1 MRRLFAC
8 TFVVALLAATTI
20 PAVDLSVKIDRPSD
34 DLLVPITIVIALR
47 NPGQTPILASFL
59 TTDLYQIEVRD
70 GQTSLW
76 NSLFGHKPIDI
87 ERRIPLAPGAT
98 PLGSFIW
105 DGTTNDH
112 HSLAPGSYV
121 VRVSI
126 LGSIVHPTLDVPIA
140 FATPTPVRDA
150 KKLKDGTAVTLE
162 GTVQMIDGVPM
173 LADDA
178 DTIRVSRLA
187 GAHAQGRYV
196 VRGYI
201 TKVNGVA
208 TVGVERALPAFDNA
222 QPQAPPPSTPPRPL
236 LKLTPNPQ
244 TSDTPRSPR

>member
-1 MRRLFAC
+1 VRRLFPC
-8 TFVVALLAATTI
+8 LFVVALLAATTI
-20 PAVDLSVKIDRPSD
+20 PTVDVSVKVNRPSD
-34 DLLVPITIVIALR
+34 DLLVPMTIAIALR
-47 NPGQTPILASFL
+47 NPGQTTILASFL

-70 GQTSLW
+70 ARTSIW

-87 ERRIPLAPGAT
+87 ERRIPLPPGT
-98 PLGSFIW
+98 TSLGSFIW
-105 DGTTNDH
+105 DGTTDDH
-112 HSLAPGSYV
+112 RSPAPGSYV
-121 VRVSI
+121 IRVSI
-126 LGSIVHPTLDVPIA
+126 LGSIVHPSLDVPIT
-140 FATPTPVRDA
+140 FATPTPVTEA

-162 GTVQMIDGVPM
+162 GTVQLVDGVPT

-201 TKVNGVA
+201 TNVNGIA
-208 TVGVERALPAFDNA
+208 TVGVERALPAFDNTE
-222 QPQAPPPSTPPRPL
+222 PEAPPPATPPRPL

-244 TSDTPRSPR
+244 TSATPRSAR